1 MHSEESFG
9 IPKGSTVLVT
19 GVNGFIGSHVC
30 SQLLQLGFDVRGTV
44 RDRTKYAWVEDL
56 MEKESHRAS
65 FTLVSLPDLEEEGAF
80 DPLVKDVSAVIHVAS
95 SVSLSPD
102 PESVIPS
109 SITGAMNA
117 LKAANRSPSV
127 KRFVLTSSSVAA
139 ALPKPDQK
147 GDEITTT
154 SWNIESVA
162 VAWGKPHPHQA
173 WHVYAASKI
182 EAERTVWKFYNQDKS
197 CRPDL
202 VVNTGK
208 YTARRIE
215 TVEQTKTDLS
225 IVLPGCNFGRSLD
238 VVNQGH
244 PSTSSFIESLWYG
257 INMDRLACSPPQQFV
272 DVEDTARLHV
282 ACAVLPE
289 VHGERIFAWAE
300 PFNFDVVL
308 DVLRRKFPNKHF
320 VENFHHYQDLS
331 AADKARARA
340 NQLLRRLGRDGFT
353 SLEESVL
360 NNVDDLP

>member
-9 IPKGSTVLVT
+9 IPEGSTVLVT
-19 GVNGFIGSHVC
+19 GVNGFIGSHIC

-44 RDRTKYAWVEDL
+44 RDVTKYAWVEDL
-56 MEKESHRAS
+56 MERENTRGC
-65 FTLVSLPDLEEEGAF
+65 FTLVSLPDLEEDGAF
-80 DPLVKDVSAVIHVAS
+80 DSLVDGVSAVIHVAS
-95 SVSLSPD
+95 PVSLSPD

-109 SITGAMNA
+109 SINGALNA

-139 ALPKPDQK
+139 ALPKPGQK
-147 GDEITTT
+147 GEEVTTT

-182 EAERTVWKFYNQDKS
+182 EAERAVWKFYNQDKS

-202 VVNTGK
+202 VVNT
-208 YTARRIE
+208 
-215 TVEQTKTDLS
+215 
-225 IVLPGCNFGRSLD
+225 VLPSCNFGKSLD
-238 VVNQGH
+238 VINQGH

-257 INMDRLACSPPQQFV
+257 INMDQLACSPPQHFV

-282 ACAVLPE
+282 ACAILPN
-289 VHGERIFAWAE
+289 VHGERVFAWAE
-300 PFNFDVVL
+300 PFNFDAVL
-308 DVLRRKFPNKHF
+308 DILRSEFPSKHF
-320 VENFHHYQDLS
+320 VENFHGYRDLCTAEKAKTR
-331 AADKARARA
+331 AA
-340 NQLLRRLGRDGFT
+340 QILRLMGKDGFT

-360 NNVDDLP
+360 LNIDDLP

>member
-1 MHSEESFG
+1 MQSEGSFG
-9 IPKGSTVLVT
+9 IPEGSTVLVT

-30 SQLLQLGFDVRGTV
+30 SQLLQLGFDIRGTV
-44 RDRTKYAWVEDL
+44 RDPTKYAWVEDL
-56 MEKESHRAS
+56 MERDNPKGC
-65 FTLVSLPDLEEEGAF
+65 FTLASLPDLEDEGAF
-80 DPLVKDVSAVIHVAS
+80 DSLVDGVSAVIHVAS
-95 SVSLSPD
+95 PVSLSPD

-109 SITGAMNA
+109 SINGAMNA
-117 LKAANRSPSV
+117 LKAANRSPTV

-139 ALPKPDQK
+139 ALPKPGQK
-147 GDEITTT
+147 GEEVTTT

-182 EAERTVWKFYNQDKS
+182 EAERAVWKFYNQDKS

-202 VVNTGK
+202 VVNT
-208 YTARRIE
+208 
-215 TVEQTKTDLS
+215 
-225 IVLPGCNFGRSLD
+225 VLPSCNFGRSLD

-257 INMDRLACSPPQQFV
+257 INMDQLACSPPQHFV

-289 VHGERIFAWAE
+289 VQGERVFAWAE
-300 PFNFDVVL
+300 PFNFDAVL
-308 DVLRRKFPNKHF
+308 DILRIEFPNKHF
-320 VENFHHYQDLS
+320 VENFHNYRDLS
-331 AADKARARA
+331 TAEKAKSRAA
-340 NQLLRRLGRDGFT
+340 QLLRRMGRNGFT

-360 NNVDDLP
+360 LNVDDLP